1 MSFARRLTYWSRYL
15 FTPNRLLLDKYQ
27 AFRELLQHDRKSLEL
42 LSDLEA
48 LSCSGAMV
56 DWARVSR
63 LVVALRWSVGSLIR
77 ELKSMHPGAY
87 DELENRFLVLEERL
101 QEQATLP
108 PADTSPPYVIT
119 IGDAA
124 AKPHLA
130 GGKAQT
136 LGELLRDTDLPQPRG
151 FVITT
156 TATNLLLA
164 RNDLRPRLDELL
176 GEIDIDDARHLATL
190 SAELTTLIETAAI
203 PDEIS
208 TALTDRL
215 TELQRHDAASP
226 TRWAVRSSAVGED
239 SAVSFAG
246 QYVSVLS
253 VSTDELLA
261 AYKTVLAGKYR
272 PNALAY
278 RIRNGLADQETPMAA
293 LVMEMVEARAGGVIY
308 TRDPSFGG
316 APGDSE
322 NLTIYAVP
330 GLGETLVDGSVEP
343 QIYRCAATSDRPDH
357 ESTAAT
363 DTSLENGNGQLLD
376 EATIRQLAD
385 WGRRLEVV
393 RTGPQDIEW
402 CQDQLG
408 RCLLLQCRPLRSADS
423 GNDAGQL
430 EPVPDIAT
438 EPLLR
443 GGTCASPGIGIGTV
457 IVRDNPNNLNDI
469 PAGSILVLPSPPPTL
484 AGILS
489 CLEAV
494 VAEGGSR
501 ASHFATVAR
510 EAGLPV
516 ITGLAGA
523 MTVLDGCGQVTV
535 DAGGGC
541 IYPGAVA
548 ELAARA
554 HAPQQTRQ
562 AETAC
567 QQRLD
572 RINELVAP
580 LHLLDPASPSFS
592 PQQCTSMHDLI
603 RYAHEKAM
611 AEMFSL
617 VGPGGRELSGAR
629 TVHSELPLTLSLIDL
644 GGGLATAAGKK
655 QRQLTPDRFASPLLL
670 ACWQGLTHP
679 DITWHQGL
687 AYLDWEQ
694 ADRVSGGIISLKSPL
709 LGSYGVV
716 ARDYLHLMLRFGYH
730 FAVIDC
736 LAGNDDEAN
745 YLAFRFKGGG
755 GDYEMRLRRV
765 RLISDILIWAGF
777 GVHTHGDMLDARF
790 DRRQAGDFLPRLS
803 VLGYLQGKCQLL
815 DMTLTGDE
823 KLAPLRDSFKTQL
836 QTFFT
841 PTHTSKV

>member
-1 MSFARRLTYWSRYL
+1 MSFVRRLRYWSRYL
-15 FTPNRLLLDKYQ
+15 FTPNRVLVDKYR
-27 AFRELLQHDRKSLEL
+27 AFREVLRHDRKSLEL

-48 LSCSGAMV
+48 ISRSGTIV

-63 LVVALRWSVGSLIR
+63 LVVALRWSVGSLVR
-77 ELKSMHPGAY
+77 QLKSMRPGAY

-101 QEQATLP
+101 REQVTLP
-108 PADTSPPYVIT
+108 PPDTSPPYVIT

-124 AKPHLA
+124 AASDLA

-156 TATNLLLA
+156 TAGNLLLA

-176 GEIDIDDARHLATL
+176 GEIDIDNARRLAAL
-190 SAELTTLIETAAI
+190 SAELTALIETAAI

-208 TALTDRL
+208 AAVTSALA
-215 TELQRHDAASP
+215 ELQRQDAAP
-226 TRWAVRSSAVGED
+226 TGRWAVRSSAVGED
-239 SAVSFAG
+239 SVVSFAG
-246 QYVSVLS
+246 QYLSVLS
-253 VSTDELLA
+253 VAADELLA

-278 RIRNGLADQETPMAA
+278 RIRNGLTDQETPMAA
-293 LVMEMVEARAGGVIY
+293 LVMEMIEARAGGVIY
-308 TRDPSFGG
+308 THEPSFNG
-316 APGDSE
+316 APEDRDS
-322 NLTIYAVP
+322 LTIYAVP
-330 GLGETLVDGSVEP
+330 GLGETLVDGSVDPE
-343 QIYRCAATSDRPDH
+343 IHRCARTPDPPDH
-357 ESTAAT
+357 QSAAPTAT
-363 DTSLENGNGQLLD
+363 TSGNGSRQLLD
-376 EATIRQLAD
+376 DATIRRLAD
-385 WGRRLEVV
+385 WGRRLEAV
-393 RTGPQDIEW
+393 RNGPQDIEW
-402 CQDQLG
+402 CQDLHG
-408 RCLLLQCRPLRSADS
+408 RCLLLQCRPLRTAGD
-423 GNDAGQL
+423 GNDAGQP
-430 EPVPDIAT
+430 EPVPDIAA
-438 EPLLR
+438 EPLLH
-443 GGTCASPGIGIGTV
+443 GGTCAASGVGLGTV
-457 IVRDNPNNLNDI
+457 IVRDNPSNLDDI
-469 PAGSILVLPSPPPTL
+469 PPGSILVLPSPPPTL
-484 AGILS
+484 AGIIG

-541 IYPGAVA
+541 VYPGAVT

-554 HAPQQTRQ
+554 RAPRRDGK
-562 AETAC
+562 ADTAWRH
-567 QQRLD
+567 RLE
-572 RINELVAP
+572 RINELVVP
-580 LHLLDPASPSFS
+580 LHLLDPASSSFS

-644 GGGLATAAGKK
+644 GGGLTTAAGKTR
-655 QRQLTPDRFASPLLL
+655 RQITPDRFASPLLI

-679 DITWHQGL
+679 GITWHQGL
-687 AYLDWEQ
+687 AYLDWDQ
-694 ADRVSGGIISLKSPL
+694 ADRVSGGLISLKSPQ

-755 GDYEMRLRRV
+755 GDYEMRMRRV
-765 RLISDILIWAGF
+765 RLIGDVLTWAGF
-777 GVHTHGDMLDARF
+777 AVHNHGDMLDARF
-790 DRRQAGDFLPRLS
+790 ERRPADDFPSRLS
-803 VLGYLQGKCQLL
+803 VLGYIQGKCQLL
-815 DMTLTGDE
+815 DLALTDDE
-823 KLAPLRDSFKTQL
+823 ALAPLRDSFRTEL
-836 QTFFT
+836 QTFF
-841 PTHTSKV
+841 PPQHTS